1 MIKKLLKYATERMK
15 VLLIGEMCLFVYH
28 LMSIYHLVTFSTEID
43 GLGLVPRLVKDVR
56 QRRRSS

>member
-1 MIKKLLKYATERMK
+1 MKKLLQYATERMK
-15 VLLIGEMCLFVYH
+15 VLIGEMCLFVYH

>member
-15 VLLIGEMCLFVYH
+15 VLIGEMCLFVYH